1 MEKNSITVSAQNF
14 SQGRQE
20 VAAHLKEAGLS
31 VKEITMAQLLMEEMF
46 FRLKKGMEGGRNQ
59 SHHAPA
65 PALEHPA
72 RRGEDFS
79 ADVSL
84 KRAWRE
90 TDLRLEVCGREYNP
104 IPSVTEQED
113 GDEEEAYRLAIL
125 KTNRQRLSCVRKNG
139 KNIVTIKLRELNAT
153 KKQLIYTVCALIL
166 GIVGGLIAQS
176 VLDSA
181 AIAAVNN
188 SFINPV
194 RSLFLNAL
202 HMMMA
207 PVTFF
212 AIIAGIT
219 NISDAALIGKL
230 GGRMVMVSGFMQ
242 LITVLLALFLGIFI
256 FTGDFSYIQAGISSS
271 GGGNAPG
278 QNVSLADMLLNIVP
292 RNLVDPFKGDNI
304 LQVMFLAI
312 FFGFIINNM
321 GEKAKGAVEVIDFVF
336 RFVLA
341 VLKLIVK
348 AIPLVVFL
356 SMLSLFAGTG
366 IESLLAFGKLFG
378 GLALGILIVWAV
390 AACAVLLFGKISP
403 IKAIKKLAALS
414 PLIFIVSSSHAR
426 LPFVLKFC
434 AEKLGIDGKLA
445 AFSIPVGVQLNKAGN
460 CVFFSLVTIM
470 FMRVYNLEIPAEMF
484 LTLWLSVFVM
494 AIAKPPIPCG
504 GIICIAYLFTVVGV
518 PPEAISVILCIEPL
532 ASMFNGVCNESANIT
547 TSFIVAKKAGMLDEQ
562 KYFA

>member
-1 MEKNSITVSAQNF
+1 MGKSSITVSSRNF
-14 SQGRQE
+14 SRGRQE
-20 VAAHLKEAGLS
+20 VAAHLKDAGLDL
-31 VKEITMAQLLMEEMF
+31 KDITLAQLLMEEMF
-46 FRLKKGMEGGRNQ
+46 FRLQKGMEGG
-59 SHHAPA
+59 
-65 PALEHPA
+65 
-72 RRGEDFS
+72 EDFS
-79 ADVSL
+79 AEVSL
-84 KRAWRE
+84 RQVWKE
-90 TDLRLEVCGREYNP
+90 TDLRLEASGREYNP
-104 IPSVTEQED
+104 IPGVTEQEE

-139 KNIVTIKLRELNAT
+139 RNIITIKLRELDGA
-153 KKQLIYTVCALIL
+153 KRQLIYTVGALIF
-166 GIVGGLIAQS
+166 GIMGGLLAQGF
-176 VLDSA
+176 LDSA
-181 AIAAVNN
+181 AIAGINN
-188 SFINPV
+188 SFVHPV

-230 GGRMVMVSGFMQ
+230 GGRMVMVSVFMQ
-242 LITVLLALFLGIFI
+242 VITVLLALFLGIFI

-271 GGGNAPG
+271 GGGSAPG
-278 QNVSLADMLLNIVP
+278 QSVSLGDMFLNIVP
-292 RNLVDPFKGDNI
+292 KNLVDPFKGDNI

-312 FFGFIINNM
+312 FFGFVINSM

-336 RFVLA
+336 RFALA
-341 VLKLIVK
+341 VLRLIVK

-366 IESLLAFGKLFG
+366 IESLLAFGRLFG
-378 GLALGILIVWAV
+378 GLAVGVLIVWAV
-390 AACAVLLFGKISP
+390 GACTVLIFGKISP
-403 IKAIKKLAALS
+403 IKATQKLAALS
-414 PLIFIVSSSHAR
+414 PLVFTVSSSHAR

-460 CVFFSLVTIM
+460 CVFFSLVIIM
-470 FMRVYNLEIPAEMF
+470 FMRVYGIDVHPGLF
-484 LTLWLSVFVM
+484 LTLWISVFVM

-518 PPEAISVILCIEPL
+518 PAEAISVILCIEPL
-532 ASMFNGVCNESANIT
+532 AAMFNGVCNESANIT
-547 TSFIVAKKAGMLDEQ
+547 TSFIVARGAGMLDEK
-562 KYFA
+562 KYFAS